1 MEKIVEKVIAV
12 PKPYP
17 VKEFI
22 EKKVQLCVSQ
32 IADQFYTFL
41 VSGIRVV
48 ELHLNKFCLTELE
61 W

>member
-22 EKKVQLCVSQ
+22 EKKVQKSINWEMKNQ
-32 IADQFYTFL
+32 QKKAFNEHPFWNQNPKT
-41 VSGIRVV
+41 
-48 ELHLNKFCLTELE
+48 TEK
-61 W
+61 